1 MPQEDSFTQNIQ
13 GVSNLISD
21 DTNKVTSSE
30 NPSEGIDGDY
40 EDILELPMADTELLA
55 LKEEWETKSNG
66 YKPKIEARQ
75 KRNRAYLRGVQRNM
89 TTQDDRVVPSNLL
102 FEATATFV
110 PQALAENPEP
120 VVFSD
125 NTEQGKLAS
134 NDLKTM
140 LQYHADILCLRQKL
154 GQMVWHWSIYFIGV
168 VKHGWDE
175 KTNDITTEIRK
186 PQNFLLDP
194 EGFVDEFGDFKGE
207 FLGER
212 IQTTAK
218 KLIEKF
224 PKHSTYITL
233 KANGKL
239 GTKLTYTEW
248 WTDEY
253 CFTTFEDQVL
263 DKHKNEFFNYE
274 EKPEKNE
281 FGSEILSATP
291 TINHFAIPKMPYTF
305 LSVFSLQEQPHDFTN
320 LIEQNI
326 ANQDE
331 ITNRDAQ
338 IDKNLASAN
347 NSVALSGTSFTAE
360 TAQQAVQS
368 FYEEGMLLIPDGNM
382 EAVKRIPANDIP
394 QSVFEAQ
401 ANAKENLRSIYGTLG
416 LSAQPQTRE
425 TTARGQIL
433 NQSHDS
439 SRIGGGVGDRLEQTA
454 DNIFNWWTQLYCVF
468 YDEKHYGAVIGSGQ
482 AVEYVALMNSDLQR
496 RYVVSVAPNS
506 MKPKDEITKQ
516 NMALELYQQKALDP
530 ISLFKEL
537 DFSDP
542 MDTAERVALWNI
554 NPQQYMAQY
563 FPNQAAAA
571 AQPGVGGAPNPA
583 NLGNAPSGPAES
595 SLAAP
600 PASAALSQVPINSQ
614 ASPNI

>member
-1 MPQEDSFTQNIQ
+1 MPRDSFEENII
-13 GVSNLISD
+13 GVSSLIAD

-30 NPSEGIDGDY
+30 NPTEGVEGDY
-40 EDILELPMADTELLA
+40 EDVLELPMDDEELLV

-89 TTQDDRVVPSNLL
+89 TSQDDRVVPTNLL

-125 NTEQGKLAS
+125 NTEEGKLAS

-168 VKHGWDE
+168 IKHGWDE

-218 KLIEKF
+218 KLIDKF
-224 PKHSTYITL
+224 PEHTTYITL

-274 EKPEKNE
+274 ETNE
-281 FGSEILSATP
+281 FGSATP

-326 ANQDE
+326 ANQDQ
-331 ITNRDAQ
+331 ITDRDVQ
-338 IDKNLASAN
+338 INKNLASAN
-347 NSVALSGTSFTAE
+347 NSVVVSLPAFGNIE
-360 TAQQAVQS
+360 GAQQAVQS
-368 FYEEGMLLIPDGNM
+368 FYEEGFIAVPNGDVDK
-382 EAVKRIPANDIP
+382 AVKRIPANNIP

-416 LSAQPQTRE
+416 LSAQPQTKE

-454 DNIFNWWTQLYCVF
+454 DNIFNWWAQLYCVF
-468 YDEKHYGAVIGSGQ
+468 YDEPHYGAIIGSGQ
-482 AVEYVALMNSDLQR
+482 AVEYVELMNTAMQR
-496 RYVVSVAPNS
+496 KYVVSVAPNS

-554 NPQQYMAQY
+554 NPQQYMMQY

-571 AQPGVGGAPNPA
+571 QPQAGGAPDPN
-583 NLGNAPSGPAES
+583 NLGGLPAGPPEA
-595 SLAAP
+595 SLAQP
-600 PASAALSQVPINSQ
+600 PASAALSQVPLNSQ
-614 ASPNI
+614 ALPQI